1 MEVMTAMEASQARWN
16 DDRLDEF
23 ARSVDRRFDE
33 VDKRFDKVDERFDRL
48 EGRMES
54 GFARVDDRFERLEG
68 RFDDLMK
75 VLMLAFVSMIGVLVA
90 AILSFVATQL

>member
-1 MEVMTAMEASQARWN
+1 MEATPQRWN

-23 ARSVDRRFDE
+23 ARNVDRRFDE

-48 EGRMES
+48 EGWMES
-54 GFARVDDRFERLEG
+54 GFTRVDDRFERLEG

-75 VLMLAFVSMIGVLVA
+75 VLMLGFVSMIGVLVA
-90 AILSFVATQL
+90 AIVSFAATQL